1 LTLGCELKLSI
12 ETPPPF
18 SRNLRVVFVQT
29 DTAIFL
35 PIKHCASADL
45 QTKFKN
51 EAWHFSETRV
61 IPCPAV
67 VWAFKQQETTWP
79 WAVCSWGIN
88 KSEGM
93 GGPIHAT
100 NPAKPI

>member
-35 PIKHCASADL
+35 LIKHCASVDL
-45 QTKFKN
+45 QTKLKN
-51 EAWHFSETRV
+51 EAWHLSETRV
-61 IPCPAV
+61 IPCRRMGVQAARDHLAV
-67 VWAFKQQETTWP
+67 GGVQL
-79 WAVCSWGIN
+79 GN
-88 KSEGM
+88 K
-93 GGPIHAT
+93 
-100 NPAKPI
+100 